1 MHVITINPASHLH
14 FQVNKNAELATCA
27 TSKLQKNRA
36 PYCLTEWPYCPF
48 PVLWYI
54 VEFLT
59 HGYSV
64 EVFVSHR
71 YHSISISAFFC
82 VLIASSL
89 LCAPGGNRLDQS
101 RTSLEDFFR
110 ERVWPVYTLD
120 LLFICSNLHC
130 ENCSAFIE
138 KEFIPVAFLSYT
150 CSYYNRLYLTVSTNF
165 AISRFTDFIGSFVV
179 SELSVWH
186 ITLQRLTCIAATIP
200 FLTSVSADNIPFL
213 YILKTKFTM
222 VCNRAFL
229 SYSIVLNGVFYNIS

>member
-1 MHVITINPASHLH
+1 M
-14 FQVNKNAELATCA
+14 
-27 TSKLQKNRA
+27 KLDSI
-36 PYCLTEWPYCPF
+36 F
-48 PVLWYI
+48 S
-54 VEFLT
+54 FLT

-64 EVFVSHR
+64 GVFVSHR

-101 RTSLEDFFR
+101 RTSLEDFSR
-110 ERVWPVYTLD
+110 EPVWPVYTLD

-138 KEFIPVAFLSYT
+138 KKFITVAFLSYT

-186 ITLQRLTCIAATIP
+186 ITLQRLACIAATIP

-213 YILKTKFTM
+213 YIFKTKFTM
-222 VCNRAFL
+222 VSNRAFL
-229 SYSIVLNGVFYNIS
+229 SYSIVLNSVFYNIS